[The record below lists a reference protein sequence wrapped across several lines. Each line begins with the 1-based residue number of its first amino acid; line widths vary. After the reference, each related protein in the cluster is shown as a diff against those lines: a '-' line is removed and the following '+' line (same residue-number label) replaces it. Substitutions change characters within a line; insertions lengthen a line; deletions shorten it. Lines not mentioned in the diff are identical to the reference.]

1 MGILCLML
9 LVCKKRWKSIPAK
22 KTPLFFKE
30 KTLRMKNKFKLEDLS
45 QALLLTDF
53 TPD

>member
-9 LVCKKRWKSIPAK
+9 FGCKKRWKIIPAK
-22 KTPLFFKE
+22 KTQIFFKE
-30 KTLRMKNKFKLEDLS
+30 KSLQMKDKIKLEDLS
-45 QALLLTDF
+45 QALLLTDL